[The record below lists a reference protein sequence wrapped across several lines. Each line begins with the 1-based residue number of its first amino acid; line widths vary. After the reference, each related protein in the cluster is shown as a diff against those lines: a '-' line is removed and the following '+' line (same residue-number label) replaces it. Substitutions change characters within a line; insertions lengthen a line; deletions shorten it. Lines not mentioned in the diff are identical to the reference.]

1 MSAIEIS
8 VVVPIY
14 NAAAYLGETLEALDR
29 QSFRDYEVILVDDGS
44 TDGSTALVDQFC
56 AAHERFRAVHTENGG
71 EHRARLAGIGQA
83 RGRYV
88 AFCDSDDLPL
98 PDMLQKL
105 CERAE
110 ETGADITVCGFCREE
125 METGRAR
132 TPEMVNFEPRAY
144 AFPEL
149 WDVLPMVNPAL
160 WNKLFRRE
168 IFEHLIPMDHPP
180 RVSPDLMF
188 CSSLYPFVG
197 TMAFV
202 PEVLYRYRIRRN
214 SAIAHV
220 TEADAALARDNLLLV
235 RNHALRHTDSPEL
248 RQYFDDIAF
257 IHFGWAL
264 LIRQVK
270 GSLRSRAAVRSCR
283 QWLDANFPGYD
294 RAGKGLWWNLSHH
307 MLQMRV
313 LIGRWIFCAHLM
325 GPFLVFYNV
334 VTQNLKIEIKW

>member
-8 VVVPIY
+8 VVVPVY
-14 NAAAYLGETLEALDR
+14 NAAAYLMETLDALDR

-44 TDGSTALVDQFC
+44 TDGSPGLVDAFC
-56 AAHERFRAVHTENGG
+56 AAHERFRAVHMENGG
-71 EHRARLAGIGQA
+71 EHRARLVGIGQA

-105 CERAE
+105 YARAE
-110 ETGADITVCGFCREE
+110 ETGADITVCGFAREE
-125 METGRAR
+125 MDTGRVLSR
-132 TPEMVNFEPRAY
+132 EMTVFEPRGY

-149 WDVLPMVNPAL
+149 WDMLPIVNPAF

-168 IFEHLIPMDHPP
+168 LLAHALPLANPP
-180 RVSPDLMF
+180 RVAPDLMF

-202 PEVLYRYRIRRN
+202 PEVLYRYRVRPG
-214 SAIAHV
+214 SAIASV
-220 TEADAALARDNLLLV
+220 SAADAALARENMELV
-235 RNHALRHTDSPEL
+235 RDHALQHADSPEL
-248 RQYFDDIAF
+248 RQYYADLAF

-270 GSLRSRAAVRSCR
+270 GSLRSRAAVRTCR
-283 QWLDANFPGYD
+283 QWLNDQFADY
-294 RAGKGLWWNLSHH
+294 RKAGKGLLWNLKHH
-307 MLQMRV
+307 MLQVRV

-325 GPFLVFYNV
+325 GPFLIFYNV